1 MCAAYGSALVGTSS
15 EPKTTYPG
23 RGAHPPPG
31 TSRGAHTTPARGRA
45 QTIAEMLYAH
55 PNLYIS
61 ITPFHLACTN
71 VMDEECWVALCEKFP
86 TRFMVGTSVRGRGG
100 NEYMQD
106 WLQLIRF
113 LAKVRT
119 TLGATRF

>member
-1 MCAAYGSALVGTSS
+1 MCAAYGSALVRTSS
-15 EPKTTYPG
+15 EPKTTYRG
-23 RGAHPPPG
+23 RGAHHPG
-31 TSRGAHTTPARGRA
+31 SRGCSHDSGVHA

-71 VMDEECWVALCEKFP
+71 VMDEMCWVALCEKFP
-86 TRFMVGTSVRGRGG
+86 TRFMVGSSVRGRGG

-113 LAKVRT
+113 LAKVLT